1 MAYFLNATLA
11 QMVRDE
17 QKGSPSPS
25 SSRPRS
31 GGAGSKGGR
40 RNKFAA
46 PCIKCGRRVPA
57 GEGSLEN
64 SNGTWITSH
73 LDQCP

>member
-17 QKGSPSPS
+17 QKGSQSRSS
-25 SSRPRS
+25 SSRPQTKA
-31 GGAGSKGGR
+31 GGTGGS
-40 RNKFAA
+40 RNRYAA

-57 GEGSLEN
+57 GEGSLEKN
-64 SNGTWITSH
+64 NGTWITSH
-73 LDQCP
+73 LGGCP